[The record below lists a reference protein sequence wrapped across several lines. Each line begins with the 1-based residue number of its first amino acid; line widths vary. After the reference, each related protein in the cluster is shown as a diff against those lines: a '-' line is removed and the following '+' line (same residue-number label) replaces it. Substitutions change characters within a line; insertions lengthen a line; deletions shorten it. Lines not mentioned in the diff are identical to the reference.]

1 MDRSLDDVSGAELL
15 EAAEAAVVALAVA
28 HSHLFRRYRRAFLE
42 REGRPASAQEVV
54 GSTARAIGFGLQ
66 KAALRRTRDNRLLA
80 RAARAY
86 VARTSGRRTP
96 VDD

>member
-1 MDRSLDDVSGAELL
+1 M
-15 EAAEAAVVALAVA
+15 
-28 HSHLFRRYRRAFLE
+28 
-42 REGRPASAQEVV
+42 

-86 VARTSGRRTP
+86 VTRTSGRRTRRRGLNGSTIHGQF
-96 VDD
+96 VTNAARITTWVTRVHE